1 MNERRITR
9 GVTQRIHQK
18 HVRRHSLI
26 LSWVFPLSIS
36 QSVSRCLFLGVLRH
50 SQKVFHKEISE
61 EFPEVFFVL
70 FLGGL
75 LINCFSFQSFKDCH
89 FILHFIDIYFVLN
102 SFSNFSRYYLLPAN
116 MTGILLTKIK
126 YLRLQSW
133 SK

>member
-26 LSWVFPLSIS
+26 LSWGFPLSIS
-36 QSVSRCLFLGVLRH
+36 QRVSRCIFLGVLRH
-50 SQKVFHKEISE
+50 SQKVFHEEISE
-61 EFPEVFFVL
+61 EFFVL

-116 MTGILLTKIK
+116 MIGILLIKIR